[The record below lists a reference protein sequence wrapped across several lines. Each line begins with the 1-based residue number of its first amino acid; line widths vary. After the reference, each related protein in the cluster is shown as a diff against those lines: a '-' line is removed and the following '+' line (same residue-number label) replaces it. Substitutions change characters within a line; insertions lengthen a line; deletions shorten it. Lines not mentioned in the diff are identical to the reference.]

1 MFKLKLLL
9 CAAITLQVYPATAN
23 VDPTSP
29 FGKGS
34 AKQVANLED
43 KLILESIIHGEGI
56 HTAVIN
62 GKILKPLDT
71 IGQYRLVAVN
81 NDSVVL
87 RSETERLKLYVF
99 KASVLK
105 NN

>member
-1 MFKLKLLL
+1 MFKIKLLL
-9 CAAITLQVYPATAN
+9 CTVIALHVFPAVAN

-29 FGKGS
+29 FGKGV
-34 AKQVANLED
+34 AKQLDESED
-43 KLILESIIHGEGI
+43 KLVLESIIHGEGI

-62 GKILKPLDT
+62 GKVLKPLET

-81 NDSVVL
+81 DDSVVL

-105 NN
+105 K